1 MNIKKK
7 IFNILNAQLSG
18 DETGEK
24 FDFWITT
31 LIVLNVFAII
41 LASYKGLNEAIG
53 LFFTVFEIFSVI
65 VFTIE
70 YALRIWT
77 SNYLYPSESRIKS
90 AFKFIFSPI
99 GLIDLLAILPFYLP
113 FFVTLDLRFL
123 RLLRLLRL
131 LRILKLNRYNSSL
144 RLVFSVLKE
153 SWSDMGATL
162 FVSFI
167 LMLVASSLMY
177 NIENQAQPEAFS
189 NIGQAFWWAVATLT
203 TVGYGDIY
211 PVTALGKLL
220 SGVIAILGIGIVA
233 LPAGILSSAF
243 MDKINKEKEK
253 KARENQ
259 EGFKFCPHC
268 GKPLPRNTD

>member
-7 IFNILNAQLSG
+7 TFNILNAQLSG

-31 LIVLNVFAII
+31 LIVLNVLAII
-41 LASYKGLNEAIG
+41 LASYKELNDKIG
-53 LFFTVFEIFSVI
+53 VIFTAFEYFSVI
-65 VFTIE
+65 VFTLE

-77 SNYLYPSESRIKS
+77 SNYLYPSESRVTS
-90 AFKFIFSPI
+90 AIKFIFSPI

-113 FFVTLDLRFL
+113 FFVSLDLRFL

-153 SWSDMGATL
+153 CWSDMGATL
-162 FVSFI
+162 FVAFI

-177 NIENQAQPEAFS
+177 NIENQAQPESFS

-211 PVTALGKLL
+211 PVTALGKFL
-220 SGVIAILGIGIVA
+220 SGVIAVLGIGIVA
-233 LPAGILSSAF
+233 LPTGILSSAF
-243 MDKINKEKEK
+243 MDRINKEKEK
-253 KARENQ
+253 KARENDDSY
-259 EGFKFCPHC
+259 KFCPHC
-268 GKPLPRNTD
+268 GKPLPHKDD

>member
-1 MNIKKK
+1 MELKKR
-7 IFNILNAQLSG
+7 IFSVLNAQLTGSRV
-18 DETGEK
+18 GEK
-24 FDFWITT
+24 FDTFITT
-31 LIVLNVFAII
+31 LILLNVTAII
-41 LASYKGLNEAIG
+41 FASYKAINEAIG
-53 LFFTVFEIFSVI
+53 GFFEVFEIFSVI

-70 YALRIWT
+70 YLLRIWT
-77 SNYLYPSESRIKS
+77 SDLLYPNMSRLK
-90 AFKFIFSPI
+90 AMAKFMLSPI
-99 GLIDLLAILPFYLP
+99 GLIDLLAIVPFYLP
-113 FFVTLDLRFL
+113 FIVTLDLRFL

-131 LRILKLNRYNSSL
+131 LRILKLKRYNRSL
-144 RLVFSVLKE
+144 KLVVAVLRE
-153 SWSDMGATL
+153 TWSDMGATL

-177 NIENQAQPEAFS
+177 NIENHAQPEAFS

-243 MDKINKEKEK
+243 MDKINKEKNAKQQTSE
-253 KARENQ
+253 E
-259 EGFKFCPHC
+259 FKYCPHC
-268 GKPLPRNTD
+268 GKPISEHIQD